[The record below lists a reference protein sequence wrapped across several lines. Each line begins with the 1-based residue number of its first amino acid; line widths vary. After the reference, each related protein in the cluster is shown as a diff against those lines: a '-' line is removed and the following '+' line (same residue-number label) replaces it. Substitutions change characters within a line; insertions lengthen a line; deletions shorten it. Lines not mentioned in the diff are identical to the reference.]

1 MNVFE
6 LTNLPFLVQ
15 LLSANFFFTSIN
27 RPQGHSDSFKGTYIY
42 LSFIGTSILTASHF
56 IAAIFAVIFI
66 IASPLLWNAFPIS
79 TSKKYRTVA
88 FMKTLKKLKGDSV
101 NEHACSILVMI
112 SIPYMNETGPK
123 VKIAFARRNIIGSVF
138 YFSLP

>member
-1 MNVFE
+1 M
-6 LTNLPFLVQ
+6 PFLVQ
-15 LLSANFFFTSIN
+15 LLSANFFYIYKWPSC
-27 RPQGHSDSFKGTYIY
+27 KGTQIPSTYIY

-101 NEHACSILVMI
+101 NYEHACSILVMI
-112 SIPYMNETGPK
+112 SIAYRTVKRAEA
-123 VKIAFARRNIIGSVF
+123 KIAFA
-138 YFSLP
+138 